1 MFSLIFKPIGEFADR
16 AICLIFA
23 VLFAQTPLYIEQY
36 QHVLSG
42 ALAEA
47 RINYEDIEK
56 RANELNMSVE
66 KFISYQ
72 FEASSMFAER
82 GDTLR
87 SRVFDETGKHLQ
99 EGVMRYEQYQ
109 ISFEQLSTAALW
121 ERPFIFLQN
130 KDENLLAALDFKPG
144 LPFSEEG
151 LAYVIAGLL
160 VGLFFMLGIRAVG
173 KKLFSKKNI
182 VPINTNTNKLE

>member
-1 MFSLIFKPIGEFADR
+1 MFSLIFKPFGELIDR
-16 AICLIFA
+16 AVCLIFA
-23 VLFAQTPLYIEQY
+23 VLFAQAPLYIEQY

-72 FEASSMFAER
+72 FEASAMFAEKE
-82 GDTLR
+82 DTLR
-87 SRVFDETGKHLQ
+87 SRVFEETGKHLQ
-99 EGVMRYEQYQ
+99 EGVARFEQYK
-109 ISFEQLSTAALW
+109 IAFEQLSTASVWA
-121 ERPFIFLQN
+121 RPFVFWQH
-130 KDENLLAALDFKPG
+130 KEEHLLAALDFKPG

-151 LAYVIAGLL
+151 VCYVFAGLL
-160 VGLFFMLGIRAVG
+160 IGVCLVLGIRA
-173 KKLFSKKNI
+173 LFLRMTKPKE
-182 VPINTNTNKLE
+182 TT

>member
-1 MFSLIFKPIGEFADR
+1 MFSFVFKSIGEFADR
-16 AICLIFA
+16 AICLICA
-23 VLFAQTPLYIEQY
+23 ILFAQTPLYIEQY

-72 FEASSMFAER
+72 FEASNLFAEK

-87 SRVFDETGKHLQ
+87 SRVFEETGKHLQ
-99 EGVMRYEQYQ
+99 ESVARFEQYK
-109 ISFEQLSTAALW
+109 ISFEQLSTASLW
-121 ERPFIFLQN
+121 ERPLVFLQN
-130 KDENLLAALDFKPG
+130 KDENLLAALEFKPG

-151 LAYVIAGLL
+151 IVYIIVGLL
-160 VGLFFMLGIRAVG
+160 VGLFLMLAIRALG
-173 KKLFSKKNI
+173 KKLFFQKKI
-182 VPINTNTNKLE
+182 VE

>member
-1 MFSLIFKPIGEFADR
+1 MLSLIFKPIGEFADR

-56 RANELNMSVE
+56 RANVLNMSVE

-72 FEASSMFAER
+72 FEASNIFAEK

-99 EGVMRYEQYQ
+99 ESVIRYEQYK
-109 ISFEQLSTAALW
+109 ISFELLSTAALC
-121 ERPFIFLQN
+121 ERPFVFWQN

-151 LAYVIAGLL
+151 LAYVI
-160 VGLFFMLGIRAVG
+160 VGLFVGLLFMLGIRAVG
-173 KKLFSKKNI
+173 KKVFSKENI
-182 VPINTNTNKLE
+182 VSTDKNTTKTE

>member
-1 MFSLIFKPIGEFADR
+1 MLSHIFRPVGEFIDR
-16 AICLIFA
+16 AVCLCFAIF
-23 VLFAQTPLYIEQY
+23 FAQAPLYIEQY

-72 FEASSMFAER
+72 FEASKMFEER

-87 SRVFDETGKHLQ
+87 ARVFDETGKHLQ
-99 EGVMRYEQYQ
+99 AAVARFEQYK
-109 ISFEQLSTAALW
+109 ISFEALSNASVW
-121 ERPFIFLQN
+121 ERPFVFFEH
-130 KDENLLAALDFKPG
+130 KDENLLEALDFKPG

-151 LAYVIAGLL
+151 LVYIIVGLL
-160 VGLFFMLGIRAVG
+160 VGLFLMLGLRALG
-173 KKLFSKKNI
+173 KRLFSSKAT
-182 VPINTNTNKLE
+182 PQGTNTEK

>member
-1 MFSLIFKPIGEFADR
+1 MLSLIFKPIGEFADR

-56 RANELNMSVE
+56 RASELNMSVE

-72 FEASSMFAER
+72 FEASDMFAEKE
-82 GDTLR
+82 DTLR
-87 SRVFDETGKHLQ
+87 SQVFEETGKHLQ
-99 EGVMRYEQYQ
+99 EGVMRYEQYK

-121 ERPFIFLQN
+121 ERPFIFWQN
-130 KDENLLAALDFKPG
+130 KDDKLLAALEFKPG
-144 LPFSEEG
+144 LRFSQEG
-151 LAYVIAGLL
+151 LAYVIAGLI
-160 VGLFFMLGIRAVG
+160 VGLFLILSIRALG
-173 KKLFSKKNI
+173 EKLFSKKNDI
-182 VPINTNTNKLE
+182 PVNTNNA